1 MGDPPRPP
9 ADDGAAVRHG
19 LDEAARGRL
28 DPCVTALVA
37 AGDAARP
44 VLELVRWFAGE
55 SKERPFGAD
64 DLCARIEA
72 APNRPVAALALALG
86 SRASLLAFDH
96 DGLRRVTTLARRLAG
111 EGALPALERDRFALR
126 LAVMQRSASVAEATA
141 LEQSARRAEAAEV
154 VVEAAALGA
163 LAESSRGALDEALA
177 LARRSVR
184 MARTEGLRQEH
195 YFAGLVLA
203 RVRRLLG
210 HAHLASHILTTLARV
225 APALPRPE
233 GVPVGSSDCPA
244 AKLRPAE

>member
-72 APNRPVAALALALG
+72 AQNRPVAALALAL
-86 SRASLLAFDH
+86 
-96 DGLRRVTTLARRLAG
+96 
-111 EGALPALERDRFALR
+111 
-126 LAVMQRSASVAEATA
+126 
-141 LEQSARRAEAAEV
+141 
-154 VVEAAALGA
+154 
-163 LAESSRGALDEALA
+163 
-177 LARRSVR
+177 
-184 MARTEGLRQEH
+184 
-195 YFAGLVLA
+195 
-203 RVRRLLG
+203 
-210 HAHLASHILTTLARV
+210 
-225 APALPRPE
+225 
-233 GVPVGSSDCPA
+233 
-244 AKLRPAE
+244 